1 MARPLPASTPPLRQL
16 HGGHFAFMRA
26 LIQGLE
32 TRASWDRYLRAEG
45 EGSDRRQVRQ
55 TIDWIRQAFAAAA
68 RREQRPGT
76 ARLILLDPT
85 RFDARVRVERPS
97 LEDFA
102 RARGLEDFSEAEQVE
117 AYEEAYPPTPSASRG
132 RGERAQLSR
141 RARVIARQL
150 EALRWLEACAV
161 RAPLAADSPGAWLA
175 PPMAR
180 RLERMG
186 LDSLERLVRHINTQ
200 GARWWRHVAG
210 IGAGKA
216 ARLQAWL
223 QAHEASIGLQLA
235 PHVLAPRRQLD
246 AGAIAQAV
254 PAATALVPLD
264 KLLVPSHLDGRDGRN
279 RAPASRCALEA
290 ATDLDAVRRW
300 LNSGARTGQ
309 AGRALQP
316 ATARS
321 YRKEAER
328 LLLWCVLEHQKP
340 LSSLG
345 AEDLDAY
352 FRFLAA
358 PPPHWCGP
366 RHGQRWSPLWRPV
379 EGPLCAAAI
388 RQARTIL
395 QGLFLF
401 LVERGWLIETP
412 LPALLRRQRGRRSA
426 LPPDLPIVALV

>member
-1 MARPLPASTPPLRQL
+1 
-16 HGGHFAFMRA
+16 MRA
-26 LIQGLE
+26 LVQGLDQ
-32 TRASWDRYLRAEG
+32 RASWDRYLRDEG
-45 EGSDRRQVRQ
+45 EGGDRRQVRQ
-55 TIDWIRQAFAAAA
+55 TVEWIRQAFAAAA

-85 RFDARVRVERPS
+85 RFDAGVQRPS

-117 AYEEAYPPTPSASRG
+117 AYEEAYPPTPAVSRG

-161 RAPLAADSPGAWLA
+161 RSPAAADPPAAWLA
-175 PPMAR
+175 PVMAR

-186 LDSLERLVRHINTQ
+186 LDSLEQLVRHINAQ

-216 ARLQAWL
+216 ARLHAWL
-223 QAHEASIGLQLA
+223 QAHEQSLGLRLGA
-235 PHVLAPRRQLD
+235 HVLVPHRQLD
-246 AGAIAQAV
+246 AGAIARAV
-254 PAATALVPLD
+254 PAATGLVPLD

-279 RAPASRCALEA
+279 RAPRACCALEA
-290 ATDLDAVRRW
+290 ATDLDALRAW
-300 LNSGARTGQ
+300 LASGARTGQ
-309 AGRALQP
+309 AGRALRA

-328 LLLWCVLEHQKP
+328 LMLWCVLEQEKA

-345 AEDLDAY
+345 AEDLEAY

-358 PPPHWCGP
+358 PPAHWCGP
-366 RHGQRWSPLWRPV
+366 RHGQRWTSLWRPV
-379 EGPLCAAAI
+379 EGPLSAAAI
-388 RQARTIL
+388 QQSRTIL
-395 QGLFLF
+395 GGLFRF
-401 LVERGWLIETP
+401 LVEWGWLVDTP
-412 LPALLRRQRGRRSA
+412 LPASLRRGRRASRA
-426 LPPDLPIVALV
+426 RTPDLRISAAR